1 MQLASAA
8 FIHHPY
14 VLRSVGKMENTLKG
28 GHRTA
33 PRRAEALVRFW
44 RALLGVHPL
53 GCSLIIPQPPS
64 SVASS

>member
-8 FIHHPY
+8 FIHHPC
-14 VLRSVGKMENTLKG
+14 VLRSVGELGNTLKS
-28 GHRTA
+28 GHRAA

-44 RALLGVHPL
+44 RVLFGVHPL